1 MVLHPRNCIVKKAC
15 ELYEENITKPTGSQ
29 QCLPRPISTEIS
41 PYNVEINIGKVLTGK
56 RSVKADKGLK
66 AAKKQKRLHPNT
78 IPTKKINI

>member
-56 RSVKADKGLK
+56 RSVKADKESCK
-66 AAKKQKRLHPNT
+66 ETKTAASKHYSNQEN
-78 IPTKKINI
+78 